1 MNFTR
6 KQAKLT
12 QNMPMLILEWLHVRK
27 IFYNMKQLLR
37 ITKSSSSKHFY
48 FPKSPFL
55 YFQNLHFFISKISV
69 ILFPKFQLYNLFTQS
84 LRPDYADGIYNLGDI
99 YSCMGKTEEAIEWMS
114 KAIE

>member
-1 MNFTR
+1 MSEKFS
-6 KQAKLT
+6 
-12 QNMPMLILEWLHVRK
+12 IIW
-27 IFYNMKQLLR
+27 
-37 ITKSSSSKHFY
+37 SSCWELQKVHQVNISI
-48 FPKSPFL
+48 
-55 YFQNLHFFISKISV
+55 FQNLHFFISKISV